1 MRRPNGT
8 AGSRPYAATVRIDV
22 FTIFPELVG
31 HFFEGSLL
39 GKANRSGAVD
49 LRVHD
54 IRSSTKDQH
63 RSVDDAPFGGGPGMV
78 LSAAPVFDSVE
89 SVDPPRPI
97 YLLSPAGR
105 RLDQSVV
112 RELSALDGFSLVC
125 GRYEGVDQRVVDHL
139 VDGELSVGDVVTA
152 GGEAAAIVVVEAVVR
167 LVPGVMGNE
176 ASAEDESFSAGLLEY
191 PQYTRPASF
200 RDWEVPPVLL
210 SGDHG
215 RIGRWRRAMA
225 IKRTLELRP
234 DLIEARGGLTEPEKA
249 LIDWLASEQGD

>member
-1 MRRPNGT
+1 M
-8 AGSRPYAATVRIDV
+8 RIDV

-54 IRSSTKDQH
+54 IRSSATDSH
-63 RSVDDAPFGGGPGMV
+63 RSVDDTPFGGGPGMV
-78 LSAAPVFDSVE
+78 LSAAPVFSSVE
-89 SVDPPRPI
+89 SVEPPRPI
-97 YLLSPAGR
+97 FLLSPAGR

-112 RELSALDGFSLVC
+112 RDLSALEGFSLVC
-125 GRYEGVDQRVVDHL
+125 GRYEGVDQRVVEHL
-139 VDGELSVGDVVTA
+139 VDGELSIGDLVLA

-167 LVPGVMGNE
+167 LMPGVMGNE
-176 ASAEDESFSAGLLEY
+176 ASSEEESFSGPLLEY

-200 RDWEVPPVLL
+200 RGWEVPQVLL

-215 RIGRWRRAMA
+215 RIAEWRKATA
-225 IKRTLELRP
+225 LKRTLELRP
-234 DLIEARGGLTEPEKA
+234 DLIEARGGLTDEEQET
-249 LIDWLASEQGD
+249 LGRLAAEDGA

>member
-1 MRRPNGT
+1 M
-8 AGSRPYAATVRIDV
+8 RIDV

-54 IRSSTKDQH
+54 IRSSATDSH
-63 RSVDDAPFGGGPGMV
+63 RSVDDPPFGGGPGMV
-78 LSAAPVFDSVE
+78 LSAAPVFSSVE
-89 SVDPPRPI
+89 SVKPPRPI
-97 YLLSPAGR
+97 FLLSPAGR

-112 RELSALDGFSLVC
+112 RDLSALEGFSLVC
-125 GRYEGVDQRVVDHL
+125 GRYEGVDQRVVEHL
-139 VDGELSVGDVVTA
+139 VDGELSIGDLVLS

-167 LVPGVMGNE
+167 LMPGVMGNE
-176 ASAEDESFSAGLLEY
+176 ASSEEESFSGQLLEY

-200 RDWEVPPVLL
+200 RGWEVPQVLL

-215 RIGRWRRAMA
+215 RIAEWRKATA
-225 IKRTLELRP
+225 LKRTLELRP
-234 DLIEARGGLTEPEKA
+234 DLIEARGGLTDEEQET
-249 LIDWLASEQGD
+249 LGRLAAQDEA

>member
-1 MRRPNGT
+1 
-8 AGSRPYAATVRIDV
+8 VRIDV

-39 GKANRSGAVD
+39 GRANRSGAVD

-54 IRSSTKDQH
+54 IRASATDVH

-78 LSAAPVFDSVE
+78 LAAEPVFASVE
-89 SVDPPRPI
+89 SADAPRPI

-139 VDGELSVGDVVTA
+139 VDGELSVGDLVLA

-167 LVPGVMGNE
+167 LIPGVMGNE
-176 ASAEDESFSAGLLEY
+176 ESVEEESFSTGLLEY

-200 RDWEVPPVLL
+200 RGWEVPDVLL

-215 RIGRWRRAMA
+215 RIAAWRRAMA
-225 IKRTLELRP
+225 VKRTLEHRP
-234 DLIEARGGLTEPEKA
+234 DLVEARGGLSESEKG
-249 LIDWLASEQGD
+249 LIDSLAHEEEG

>member
-1 MRRPNGT
+1 
-8 AGSRPYAATVRIDV
+8 
-22 FTIFPELVG
+22 
-31 HFFEGSLL
+31 
-39 GKANRSGAVD
+39 
-49 LRVHD
+49 
-54 IRSSTKDQH
+54 
-63 RSVDDAPFGGGPGMV
+63 MV
-78 LSAAPVFDSVE
+78 LAPEPAFASVE
-89 SVDPPRPI
+89 TVGPPRPI

-139 VDGELSVGDVVTA
+139 VDGELSVGDVVLA

-176 ASAEDESFSAGLLEY
+176 ASADEESFSRGLIEY

-200 RDWEVPPVLL
+200 RGWKVPEVLL

-215 RIGRWRRAMA
+215 RVAAWRHAMA
-225 IKRTLELRP
+225 IKRTLERRP
-234 DLIEARGGLTEPEKA
+234 DLIDARGGLTESEKT
-249 LIDWLASEQGD
+249 LIDSLSEEQEGRSTPL

>member
-1 MRRPNGT
+1 
-8 AGSRPYAATVRIDV
+8 
-22 FTIFPELVG
+22 
-31 HFFEGSLL
+31 
-39 GKANRSGAVD
+39 
-49 LRVHD
+49 
-54 IRSSTKDQH
+54 
-63 RSVDDAPFGGGPGMV
+63 MV

-112 RELSALDGFSLVC
+112 RELSVLDGFSLVC

-139 VDGELSVGDVVTA
+139 VDGELSIGDVVTA

-176 ASAEDESFSAGLLEY
+176 ASAVDESFSGGLLEY

-200 RDWEVPPVLL
+200 RGWEAPPVLL

-225 IKRTLELRP
+225 IKRTLEHRP
-234 DLIEARGGLTEPEKA
+234 DLIEARGGLTEPEKE

>member
-1 MRRPNGT
+1 M
-8 AGSRPYAATVRIDV
+8 RIDV

-54 IRSSTKDQH
+54 IRSSATDVH
-63 RSVDDAPFGGGPGMV
+63 RSVDDTPFGGGPGMV
-78 LSAAPVFDSVE
+78 LSAAPVFSSVE
-89 SVDPPRPI
+89 SAEPPRPI
-97 YLLSPAGR
+97 FLLSPAGR

-112 RELSALDGFSLVC
+112 RELSALEGFSLVC
-125 GRYEGVDQRVVDHL
+125 GRYEGVDQRVVEHL
-139 VDGELSVGDVVTA
+139 LDGELSIGDVVLA

-167 LVPGVMGNE
+167 LMPGVMGNE
-176 ASAEDESFSAGLLEY
+176 ASSEEESFSGPLLEY

-200 RDWEVPPVLL
+200 RGWEVPQVLL

-215 RIGRWRRAMA
+215 RIAAWRRAMA
-225 IKRTLELRP
+225 LKRTLDLRP
-234 DLIEARGGLTEPEKA
+234 DLIEARGGLTDEEQEILRLLAPE
-249 LIDWLASEQGD
+249 DET